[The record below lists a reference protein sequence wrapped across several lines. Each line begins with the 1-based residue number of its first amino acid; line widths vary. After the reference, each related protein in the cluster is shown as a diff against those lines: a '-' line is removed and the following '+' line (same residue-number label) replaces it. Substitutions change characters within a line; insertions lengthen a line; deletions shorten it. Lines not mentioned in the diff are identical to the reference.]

1 MKFNKLIL
9 GVFLG
14 VNTFSF
20 AQEIKK
26 EVLFTIDDKS
36 YYTDE
41 FARVYNKNI
50 DLVKDESQKDLDQYL
65 ELFVG
70 YKLKINKANKLGLQ
84 NDPKY
89 INELKTYRNQLAKN
103 YTSDSKVTK
112 ALLDE
117 AYARML
123 KEVRASHILIM
134 VDENAAPADSLKA
147 YNQALDIR
155 KRALAG
161 EKFEELAVKHSQ
173 DPSAKEN
180 QGDLGYFSAFR
191 MVYPFES
198 AAFKTPKGEISM
210 PVRTKFGYHLVKVAD
225 IRDNRGEVTVA
236 HIMIMKPKP
245 TGSETAELEKA
256 KSTIKDIYTKLKQ
269 GEKFESLAG
278 QFSEDKNSG
287 PRGGVL
293 PKFGSGQLSSE
304 EFENVAFS
312 LKNVG
317 DFSEP
322 IETQFGWH
330 IIKLIEK
337 HPVQKFDEMQ
347 RDLEN
352 KIRRDER
359 SRLIVNSMNAKLRK
373 KYTVKRD
380 DKVYKQVKA
389 SVTDAYYDGKW
400 TLPTNSKDFDKEL
413 VKIQGKSVAANVFL
427 SELETQQKANLKIKP
442 IGNLVDHYYQ
452 KFIDDQLNIYY
463 NDNLE
468 NEFSE
473 FANIVEEYR
482 DGLLLF
488 DLMEKEIWNKA
499 KQDTLGLK
507 DFHTK
512 NGARYQWKN
521 RVDVIIASSTK
532 ADIAKKAQKMLQSDI
547 SVDDIKAKLNTKDVI
562 NIMTKQETFE
572 EGNEHFP
579 KNVSFKTGVSEVYK
593 DGDFYFANKVVKVIP
608 AGPKTMEETRG
619 RVIND
624 YQQYLED
631 NWVSELRKEFKITIN
646 QEVFQRL
653 KAVMKK

>member
-9 GVFLG
+9 GVLLG

-161 EKFEELAVKHSQ
+161 EKFEELAVKYSQ

-245 TGSETAELEKA
+245 TGNETAELEKA
-256 KSTIKDIYTKLKQ
+256 KSTINDIYTKLKQ

-389 SVTDAYYDGKW
+389 SVTETYYDGKW

-413 VKIQGKSVAANVFL
+413 VRIQGKSVTANVFL

-442 IGNLVDHYYQ
+442 IGNLVDHCYQ

-507 DFHTK
+507 EFYTK

-532 ADIAKKAQKMLQSDI
+532 ADIAKKAQKMLQSDV